1 MRKVLFLYLLCS
13 TIYSSAQRNVVYIH
27 SFPLKLDFKNQ
38 VIKGMNKHHKTYHGN
53 DFYNFNVNNTPLSVT
68 EDTILYNVK
77 FIAAKRL
84 WGRQGKFYKSSNL
97 LVCDISNLILLK
109 KTSLSGVDYINVA
122 VNDMED
128 TKGNKINL
136 HLLEDEI
143 RGFFKK
149 FK

>member
-1 MRKVLFLYLLCS
+1 M
-13 TIYSSAQRNVVYIH
+13 
-27 SFPLKLDFKNQ
+27 
-38 VIKGMNKHHKTYHGN
+38 
-53 DFYNFNVNNTPLSVT
+53 
-68 EDTILYNVK
+68 
-77 FIAAKRL
+77 
-84 WGRQGKFYKSSNL
+84 
-97 LVCDISNLILLK
+97 
-109 KTSLSGVDYINVA
+109 SGVDYINVA

>member
-13 TIYSSAQRNVVYIH
+13 TIYSSAQRNVVYID

-84 WGRQGKFYKSSNL
+84 WGGQGKFYKSSNL

-109 KTSLSGVDYINVA
+109 KTSMSGVDYINVA

-136 HLLEDEI
+136 HLLEDEL